1 MEEVDDIMEETIK
14 SIKDKITVMPRM
26 TWTIEAILLSDKRKK
41 TNSEKLYKNF
51 ISKKKILKLN
61 DWYLLALNLF
71 I

>member
-61 DWYLLALNLF
+61 D
-71 I
+71 